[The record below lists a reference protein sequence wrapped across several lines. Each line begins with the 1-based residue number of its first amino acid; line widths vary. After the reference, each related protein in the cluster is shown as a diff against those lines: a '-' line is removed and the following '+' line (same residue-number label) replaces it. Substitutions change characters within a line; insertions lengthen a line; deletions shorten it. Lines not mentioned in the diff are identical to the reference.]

1 MSKLLQLWL
10 AGLIGL
16 GAAAIVFAPD
26 SHVVQAGQA
35 ATNFIS
41 TTEKTAEGR

>member
-16 GAAAIVFAPD
+16 GAAYLVLAPD
-26 SHVVQAGQA
+26 SHVLQVGQA
-35 ATNFIS
+35 ATNFVS
-41 TTEKTAEGR
+41 TTEKTATGR